1 MTSGPDRFAMNI
13 ILHSPSPI
21 PVRIAIVDDETLCR
35 EGLIA
40 LFAASPDFR
49 LVASGPDSAELLEK
63 LPAAD
68 RPDVALLDVRTDAE
82 GILVGIDD
90 WQRRFPE
97 TRLVL
102 LDDTLRD
109 AHLRQAARLKVH
121 GYALKQD
128 SFFSLTTVVEAA
140 ARGVGSFTPS
150 ASSRLTLTIGGWE
163 LRTNGDAPGLHSLTP
178 RELEVLA
185 CLAKGHSV
193 KVCSDLLRISPSTVD
208 NHKSRIMKKL
218 NIHKTVDLARLALR
232 EGLMPRH

>member
-1 MTSGPDRFAMNI
+1 MNI

-21 PVRIAIVDDETLCR
+21 PVRIAIVDDETLFR

-40 LFAASPDFR
+40 LFAANSDFR
-49 LVASGPDSAELLEK
+49 LVASGSDSQALLDA
-63 LPAAD
+63 LPSAD
-68 RPDVALLDVRTDAE
+68 RPDVALLDVRADAS
-82 GILVGIDD
+82 GSLVGVAE
-90 WQRRFPE
+90 WQDRFPE

-102 LDDTLRD
+102 LDDMVRD
-109 AHLRQAARLKVH
+109 AHIRQASMLRVH

-150 ASSRLTLTIGGWE
+150 ASSRLSLTVGGWE
-163 LRTNGDAPGLHSLTP
+163 LKSSADTPGLHSLTP
-178 RELEVLA
+178 REIQVLA

-193 KVCSDLLRISPSTVD
+193 KACSDLLRISPSTVD

-218 NIHKTVDLARLALR
+218 KIHKTVDLARLALR

>member
-1 MTSGPDRFAMNI
+1 MATGHDRTSVNI

-21 PVRIAIVDDETLCR
+21 PVRIAIVAAETLFR
-35 EGLIA
+35 EGLVA
-40 LFAASPDFR
+40 LIAASSDFR
-49 LVASGPDSAELLEK
+49 LIASGADSEELLAK

-68 RPDVALLDVRTDAE
+68 RPDVALLDARTDVN
-82 GILVGIDD
+82 GTLIGVDQ

-102 LDDTLRD
+102 LDDIVRD
-109 AHLRQAARLKVH
+109 AHVRQASRLKIH
-121 GYALKQD
+121 GYALKHD

-150 ASSRLTLTIGGWE
+150 ASSRLMLTVGGWE
-163 LRTNGDAPGLHSLTP
+163 LKADADTPGLHSLTP
-178 RELEVLA
+178 REIEVLA
-185 CLAKGHSV
+185 CLAKGNSV
-193 KVCSDLLRISPSTVD
+193 KACSDLLRISPSTVD

-218 NIHKTVDLARLALR
+218 KIHKTVDLARLALR

>member
-1 MTSGPDRFAMNI
+1 MNT

-21 PVRIAIVDDETLCR
+21 PVRIAIVDDETLFR

-40 LFAASPDFR
+40 LFAASSDFR
-49 LVASGPDSAELLEK
+49 LVASGADSGELLEK

-68 RPDVALLDVRTDAE
+68 RPDVALLDVRTDAS
-82 GILVGIDD
+82 GVLVGVGD

-102 LDDTLRD
+102 LDDVVRD
-109 AHLRQAARLKVH
+109 AHVRQASRLKIH

-150 ASSRLTLTIGGWE
+150 ASSRLALTVGGWE
-163 LRTNGDAPGLHSLTP
+163 LKADADSPGLHSLTP
-178 RELEVLA
+178 REIEVLA

-193 KVCSDLLRISPSTVD
+193 KACSDLLRISPSTVD

-218 NIHKTVDLARLALR
+218 KIHKTVDLARLALR
-232 EGLMPRH
+232 EGLTPRN

>member
-1 MTSGPDRFAMNI
+1 MNT

-21 PVRIAIVDDETLCR
+21 PVRIAIVDDETLFR

-49 LVASGPDSAELLEK
+49 LVASGSESAELLAA

-68 RPDVALLDVRTDAE
+68 RPDVALLDVRTDAA
-82 GILVGIDD
+82 GSLVGVGD
-90 WQRRFPE
+90 WQKRFPE
-97 TRLVL
+97 TRIVL
-102 LDDTLRD
+102 LDDMVRD
-109 AHLRQAARLKVH
+109 AHIRQAALLKIH

-150 ASSRLTLTIGGWE
+150 ASSRLTLTVGGWE
-163 LRTNGDAPGLHSLTP
+163 LKPNGDAPGLHCLTP
-178 RELEVLA
+178 REIEVLA

-193 KVCSDLLRISPSTVD
+193 KACSDLLRISPSTVD

-218 NIHKTVDLARLALR
+218 KIHKTVDLARLALR
-232 EGLMPRH
+232 EGLTPRQ